1 MIMEEVDCAL
11 CGQRDEED
19 FLERGDRLH
28 TSPATFRYVRCR
40 HCGLIYLNPRPIQSL
55 MESYYPDRYEG
66 FIAEKEN
73 ILFRLGARYRMVKR
87 CRAVMARCGLN
98 KGRLLDVGCATGD
111 FLVTMRREG
120 WEVYGVEPMRSA
132 AQEAQ
137 RRLGEKI
144 SHGLLEEASFPDA
157 YFDVVTLWDVLEHLH
172 TPLSSLSQIHR
183 ILSPDGLMVL
193 GVPHLASFD
202 AALFG
207 RYWIGW
213 DAPRHLYAF
222 DSDVLKALLSNAG
235 FIAYDRSC
243 FYGGYGAFYLSLR
256 FYLEERVEPNKARE
270 ILLLLSSQRLLRYLL
285 WPYFRTSYI
294 LNRGPVMVY
303 FCKKAEAFP

>member
-1 MIMEEVDCAL
+1 MEEVGCAL
-11 CGQRDEED
+11 CGGRDEEH

-28 TSPATFRYVRCR
+28 TSLATFRYVRCR
-40 HCGLIYLNPRPIQSL
+40 RCGLIYLNPRPIQGA

-66 FIAEKEN
+66 FITEKEN
-73 ILFRLGARYRMVKR
+73 CIFRLGAQYRMVKR
-87 CRAVMARCGLN
+87 CRAVMARHGLS
-98 KGRLLDVGCATGD
+98 KGRLLDIGCATGD
-111 FLVTMRREG
+111 FLAAMRRQA
-120 WEVYGVEPMRSA
+120 WEVYGVEPVRLA

-144 SHGLLEEASFPDA
+144 FDGLLEDASFPDA

-172 TPLSSLSQIHR
+172 DPVSSLSEIHR
-183 ILSPDGLMVL
+183 ILRPDGLMVL

-256 FYLEERVEPNKARE
+256 FYLEEKVELSKARE
-270 ILLLLSSQRLLRYLL
+270 ILLRFSSQRLFRYLL
-285 WPYFRTSYI
+285 WPYFRTSYL
-294 LNRGPVMVY
+294 LNRGPVIVY
-303 FCKKAEAFP
+303 FCKKAETLP